1 MNSATRTGLSQRPLH
16 QRVFATPAATAAI
29 MRLRAA
35 QGKVTLHHVD
45 GASCEIEA
53 HAVHRPLIAGR
64 TTVCAGLVGGAAFCV
79 DHEHD
84 AALGFPDYEVDVIP
98 AAAGEEPG
106 RTHGARLVSR
116 VVPGS
121 GSPV

>member
-1 MNSATRTGLSQRPLH
+1 MNYATRTAISQRPLH

-45 GASCEIEA
+45 GDSCEIET
-53 HAVHRPLIAGR
+53 HAVQRPLIAGR
-64 TTVCAGLVGGAAFCV
+64 TTVCAGMVGGAAFCV
-79 DHEHD
+79 DHDHD
-84 AALGFPDYEVDVIP
+84 ATLGFPDYEVDVIP
-98 AAAGEEPG
+98 AAASEEPG
-106 RTHGARLVSR
+106 GTHGARLISR

-121 GSPV
+121 GSSV